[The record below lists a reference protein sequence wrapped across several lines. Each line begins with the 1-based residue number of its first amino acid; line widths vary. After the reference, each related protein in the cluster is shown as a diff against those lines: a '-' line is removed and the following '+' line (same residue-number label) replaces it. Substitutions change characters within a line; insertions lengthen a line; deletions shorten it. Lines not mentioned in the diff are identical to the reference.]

1 MPMDKVVQDKVLR
14 IAANKAID
22 NSIKLAVRKQFYVL
36 KDKEVDLE
44 IKQEEF
50 SVEVNK
56 FVSALDSVLSQVG
69 AIETVPV
76 VEQPKPVAQEQI
88 ILPPKVNGTKVR
100 MQEDITDDVE
110 DSDFEVPF
118 EAEES

>member
-100 MQEDITDDVE
+100 MQEDITDDAE